1 MTYNIRVYDVIPLNA
16 QSISP
21 QVALLTFVAAAN
33 QGQPAVDVA
42 AVTSDGSFAPKVSVP
57 LRVLDQLSGGGAAP
71 VGASKP
77 FKRSMR

>member
-1 MTYNIRVYDVIPLNA
+1 M
-16 QSISP
+16 
-21 QVALLTFVAAAN
+21 AAAN

>member
-1 MTYNIRVYDVIPLNA
+1 M
-16 QSISP
+16 SP